1 MSSIRGFDNLF
12 QDSVNDI
19 ALHNYN
25 KGLAHRLRLAEME
38 AQQKLSFKEPKLL
51 GGVRFSNSILPGSS
65 VEEPATLAVGGGRA
79 YRTFTG
85 DETPAQ
91 GGKINRLKKFK
102 KWTGAIGDLVPK
114 STRKALTER
123 VNREIEGGKVNR
135 LKKFKKWT
143 GAIGDL
149 VPKSTKKALT
159 ERVNREIEYGG
170 KVNRLKKFKNWTSAI
185 GDLVPKST
193 RKALTERVNREI
205 EYGGMVYSNELKKAL
220 GSNKKLE
227 GGAKRTGRLVK
238 GSPEAKAWAEKMRQA
253 REARR

>member
-38 AQQKLSFKEPKLL
+38 AQKKLSFKEPKLL

-114 STRKALTER
+114 ST
-123 VNREIEGGKVNR
+123 
-135 LKKFKKWT
+135 
-143 GAIGDL
+143 
-149 VPKSTKKALT
+149 KKALAD
-159 ERVNREIEYGG
+159 R
-170 KVNRLKKFKNWTSAI
+170 A
-185 GDLVPKST
+185 
-193 RKALTERVNREI
+193 NREI

-220 GSNKKLE
+220 GSNKKLD
-227 GGAKRTGRLVK
+227 GGARKTGRLVK

-253 REARR
+253 REAKRR

>member
-123 VNREIEGGKVNR
+123 VNREIE
-135 LKKFKKWT
+135 
-143 GAIGDL
+143 
-149 VPKSTKKALT
+149 
-159 ERVNREIEYGG
+159 YGG